1 MKKIAIIL
9 AGCGVYD
16 GSEIQESVL
25 ALLAV
30 ERRNAQA
37 LCFAPDV
44 AQADVVNHLSGQPDT
59 GARNALAEAARI
71 TRGAVKPLSQAK
83 AADFDALIIP
93 GGFGVAKN
101 LCSFAA
107 KGKDCAVLPE
117 LEALIKELYAA
128 KKPMGF
134 ACIAPV
140 IAAKVLGKEGITL
153 TVGSDQSDTAEAIRA
168 MGAHTKARNADQ
180 SWADTAH
187 KIVSTPA
194 YMEAKG
200 ITPVYLGI
208 ETMVHEVLALIG

>member
-1 MKKIAIIL
+1 MKKIGIIL

-16 GSEIQESVL
+16 GSEIQETVL
-25 ALLAV
+25 TLLAV

-37 LCFAPDV
+37 VCFAPD
-44 AQADVVNHLSGQPDT
+44 ASQADVVNHLKSQPE
-59 GARNALAEAARI
+59 GAGRNALAESARI
-71 TRGAVKPLSQAK
+71 VRGEIKPLAQAK
-83 AADFDALIIP
+83 AEELDALIIP

-101 LCSFAA
+101 LCDFAA
-107 KGKDCAVLPE
+107 KGKDCTVLPE
-117 LEALIKELYAA
+117 LEALIKAMYAA

-153 TVGSDQSDTAEAIRA
+153 TIGSEQSETAAAIRA
-168 MGAHTKARNADQ
+168 MGAQTKARNADQ
-180 SWADTAH
+180 TWADTAH

-194 YMEAKG
+194 YMEAKS

-208 ETMVHEVLALIG
+208 ETMTHEVIALIG